1 MAFTPYSWST
11 YPGNGT
17 SVSFVVPFPYAKR
30 EHVRVFIGWDP
41 STQSFSTEL
50 QHGTDFTWVSGT
62 GITVATAPAAGTT
75 ISLVRETPIDEQL
88 AEWQAGSPPTSF
100 ELNTADRQVLYALQE
115 FVDRTLQA
123 RDDLDEA
130 VLQGAGVT
138 LVDNLNSAL
147 TTAALTA
154 NQGRV
159 LRLLIEAV
167 EAATD
172 AAQADAN
179 SAQTAAD
186 AAQAD
191 ANSAQTAADAALSR
205 AGGTMTGKITLD
217 GPPSQDLHAASK
229 KYVDEQQGLD
239 AFVNFTVQGMVINGS
254 RNVSSVVRQ
263 GVGQYRINFVTPF
276 PDTGYAWVGSAKGTP
291 TANCWL
297 VQLWTEQKT
306 QSFID
311 IAVLN
316 TPISLADPLEMSFM
330 AFG

>member
-1 MAFTPYSWST
+1 MAFTPYSWIT
-11 YPGNGT
+11 YPGNGA

-41 STQSFSTEL
+41 STRSFSTEL
-50 QHGTDFTWVSGT
+50 QHGTDFTWASGT

-130 VLQGAGVT
+130 VLQGTGVA

-159 LRLLIEAV
+159 LRLLIEVAQ
-167 EAATD
+167 AAAG
-172 AAQADAN
+172 AAQAD
-179 SAQTAAD
+179 
-186 AAQAD
+186 
-191 ANSAQTAADAALSR
+191 ADAALSR

-229 KYVDEQQGLD
+229 KYVDEQQGLCD

-263 GVGQYRINFVTPF
+263 GVGVYRINFVTPF
-276 PDTGYAWVGSAKGTP
+276 PDAGYAWAGSAKGTSVV
-291 TANCWL
+291 NCWL
-297 VQLWTEQKT
+297 EQTASQQKT

-311 IAVLN
+311 IAVLD
-316 TPISLADPLEMSFM
+316 TPTSLADPLEISFM
-330 AFG
+330 AFR